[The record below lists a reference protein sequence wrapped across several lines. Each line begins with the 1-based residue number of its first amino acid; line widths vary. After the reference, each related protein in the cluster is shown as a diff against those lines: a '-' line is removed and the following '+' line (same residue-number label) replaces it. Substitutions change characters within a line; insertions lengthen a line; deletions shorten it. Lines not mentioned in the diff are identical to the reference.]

1 MKFKYRIIIIAVSLL
16 SFNALISQELN
27 VKDTVATVKVD
38 NFKFHYKELI
48 IPTALIAYG
57 VIGLESDDLKL
68 FNAIIKEEVN
78 EDIDGKITIDDFSQ
92 FAPAITV
99 YALNFGGI
107 KGKNNF
113 KDRSIILATSYLL
126 MGSSVYALKN
136 MTKVERP
143 DKSAFNSFPSGHT
156 ANAFAGAE
164 FLWQEYK
171 NVSFWYGISGY
182 LVATGTGMF
191 RIYNDRHWLTDVV
204 AGAGIGILSTK
215 IAYWIFPY
223 IDNHIFKSKKNVR
236 SAMVA
241 PFYNGNQ
248 MGVGIVM
255 NLK

>member
-1 MKFKYRIIIIAVSLL
+1 MKPIFRIWIIMALL
-16 SFNALISQELN
+16 PLN
-27 VKDTVATVKVD
+27 NLLAQQLSPKDTIASTKVE
-38 NFKFHYKELI
+38 NLKFHYKQLI
-48 IPTALIAYG
+48 IPSALIAYG

-78 EDIDGKITIDDFSQ
+78 ENIDSKITIDDFSQ
-92 FAPAITV
+92 FAPAISV

-136 MTKVERP
+136 TTKVERP
-143 DKSAFNSFPSGHT
+143 DKSSFNSFPSGHT

-164 FLWQEYK
+164 FLWQEYRD
-171 NVSFWYGISGY
+171 VSIWYGISGY

-191 RIYNDRHWLTDVV
+191 RIYNDRHWFTDVV

-236 SAMVA
+236 STMIA

-248 MGVGIVM
+248 MGVGMIL